1 MAYIFPHIPLSTSYA
16 DDVIDTS
23 SNTNVVYIMTDLSDS
38 STKNITLQDATVYT
52 SLGDS
57 LNADV
62 INDTNEAV
70 NSIADKVNVNKGD
83 IDTNAAAIVVLQDGK
98 IDLDTTASVGTTD
111 GDLYSAITALGWESD
126 VIE

>member
-1 MAYIFPHIPLSTSYA
+1 MAYTFPHIPLSTNYA
-16 DDVIDTS
+16 DDVIDT
-23 SNTNVVYIMTDLSDS
+23 NTNPNVVYIMTDLSDS